1 MTVFEWALPLRD
13 DGRAGEP
20 GRSRLHEPGGR
31 VVIGPAQAEWPRR
44 EDRIGY
50 AAGLASG
57 QHRVARL
64 KSILK
69 VLGSGRLRAQRRRGA
84 SRPTH
89 LRAAPATGCAVGA
102 AVTESGTRGRFTGR
116 PPCGSRS
123 RRHWSCRRRLRQSRG
138 CRQRRGADA
147 LHGAPAP
154 QRPGRGTSSE
164 HLTECPDARLR
175 QPRPGRLLPGRP
187 GTSSGARAPGSVLD
201 WRGPG
206 GAGPA
211 PAEPLARCGPPTHW
225 SPSPVPSRS
234 LLASRRR
241 PRPWWC

>member
-89 LRAAPATGCAVGA
+89 LRAAPATDCAVGA
-102 AVTESGTRGRFTGR
+102 AVTGSGTRGRFTGR

-123 RRHWSCRRRLRQSRG
+123 RRHWRAAVDCGSHAAVVS
-138 CRQRRGADA
+138 GAERMPCTA
-147 LHGAPAP
+147 PPAP

-164 HLTECPDARLR
+164 HLAECPDARMR
-175 QPRPGRLLPGRP
+175 
-187 GTSSGARAPGSVLD
+187 GSALV
-201 WRGPG
+201 
-206 GAGPA
+206 
-211 PAEPLARCGPPTHW
+211 
-225 SPSPVPSRS
+225 S
-234 LLASRRR
+234 LVG
-241 PRPWWC
+241 

>member
-20 GRSRLHEPGGR
+20 GRSGLHEPGGL

-89 LRAAPATGCAVGA
+89 LR
-102 AVTESGTRGRFTGR
+102 
-116 PPCGSRS
+116 PPR
-123 RRHWSCRRRLRQSRG
+123 
-138 CRQRRGADA
+138 A
-147 LHGAPAP
+147 LGGGLGAPA
-154 QRPGRGTSSE
+154 
-164 HLTECPDARLR
+164 LN
-175 QPRPGRLLPGRP
+175 
-187 GTSSGARAPGSVLD
+187 SGLGDGL
-201 WRGPG
+201 
-206 GAGPA
+206 
-211 PAEPLARCGPPTHW
+211 
-225 SPSPVPSRS
+225 
-234 LLASRRR
+234 
-241 PRPWWC
+241 

>member
-31 VVIGPAQAEWPRR
+31 VVIGPAQAERPRR

-89 LRAAPATGCAVGA
+89 LWAVPATGCAAGA
-102 AVTESGTRGRFTGR
+102 AVTGSGTRGRFTGKTAVR
-116 PPCGSRS
+116 VEGAPALVVLPSTAAVTRLSSAARS
-123 RRHWSCRRRLRQSRG
+123 RCLARRLRL
-138 CRQRRGADA
+138 RRGQVAA
-147 LHGAPAP
+147 QAAN
-154 QRPGRGTSSE
+154 T
-164 HLTECPDARLR
+164 
-175 QPRPGRLLPGRP
+175 
-187 GTSSGARAPGSVLD
+187 
-201 WRGPG
+201 
-206 GAGPA
+206 
-211 PAEPLARCGPPTHW
+211 
-225 SPSPVPSRS
+225 
-234 LLASRRR
+234 
-241 PRPWWC
+241 